1 MRTGKRDNRRPFDGQ
16 AMLDPASAPPAL
28 SGPQADQAAVLGALD
43 LILGPLARL
52 CVARGVS
59 IQALEEHVRR
69 AVVRA
74 ARDACEH
81 EHPHHP
87 PHRLTSRISTMT
99 GLTRRE
105 VARLE
110 AHHPPKRN
118 TSRSL
123 VADVLA
129 HWQALPGA
137 RDDQGAWQPLPR
149 TGPAPSFESLAAQV
163 TQDVHPRSLLDELLR
178 LGWVSHD
185 LAHDWLTLCPEA
197 FVPRHDVSQMLRY
210 LGDNVGDHL
219 EAAVLNV
226 LGDGRAHFEQALFA
240 DELSAESLA
249 QIRPL
254 IAAQW
259 QHLLTTLAP
268 ALSALMDEDRAQG
281 RLADQCVRL
290 GLYSFSRPMIEPP
303 PAPASDS

>member
-1 MRTGKRDNRRPFDGQ
+1 
-16 AMLDPASAPPAL
+16 MLDPASAPPTPP
-28 SGPQADQAAVLGALD
+28 GPPADQAAVLRALD

-69 AVVRA
+69 AVVQA
-74 ARDACEH
+74 ARDACERD
-81 EHPHHP
+81 HPHHP

-110 AHHPPKRN
+110 AHQPPKRN

-123 VADVLA
+123 VADVVA

-137 RDDQGAWQPLPR
+137 QDAQGVWQPLPR
-149 TGPAPSFESLAAQV
+149 SGPAPSFESLATQV
-163 TQDVHPRSLLDELLR
+163 TQDVHPRSLLDELTR
-178 LGWVSHD
+178 LGWVHHD
-185 LAHDWLTLCPEA
+185 PIRDWLTLRPEA
-197 FVPRHDVSQMLRY
+197 FVPRHDPSHMLRY

-240 DELSAESLA
+240 DELSAESLTH
-249 QIRPL
+249 IRPL

-259 QHLLTTLAP
+259 QHLMTTLAP
-268 ALSALMDEDRAQG
+268 ALHALMEEDRAQG
-281 RLADQCVRL
+281 RTPDQCVRL
-290 GLYSFSRPMIEPP
+290 GLYSLSRPMTAPP
-303 PAPASDS
+303 SAAAPDA